1 MDKRN
6 IANTLFVNVSCESHM
21 INANGLFAWKLT
33 IHLQNKC
40 FKIVTAMEKRVNWTE
55 LSEHEAEGHIT
66 GHLGLA
72 AASGKLISLAIDIY
86 GRIRH

>member
-1 MDKRN
+1 
-6 IANTLFVNVSCESHM
+6 M

-33 IHLQNKC
+33 IHLQNKR
-40 FKIVTAMEKRVNWTE
+40 FKIVTAMEKCVNWTE

-72 AASGKLISLAIDIY
+72 PALVK
-86 GRIRH
+86 